1 MALLGL
7 DSAMHVMVKMYV
19 NISMNWS
26 ALTCSKPSSCIV
38 CTVPQGTSLPHL
50 CMGQGTL
57 RRLYVVLAWCWHSG
71 VKAYRVLGE
80 IWGSDI
86 YHLIPG
92 NLVDFFVSWWLFE
105 KLSLYFSVSIENKQR
120 QAWCLVRPRDHLEAL
135 ILVVLVSC
143 LSPVQTTCVWI
154 CNLLLYTNLPVPVI
168 KCANMDLFCSQGGD
182 ET

>member
-1 MALLGL
+1 MWWWRCTLIFLWTEVLWHVQSPAL
-7 DSAMHVMVKMYV
+7 
-19 NISMNWS
+19 
-26 ALTCSKPSSCIV
+26 ALFALYPRVPLSHICVWGRVPFDV
-38 CTVPQGTSLPHL
+38 CT
-50 CMGQGTL
+50 
-57 RRLYVVLAWCWHSG
+57 WCWHSG
-71 VKAYRVLGE
+71 VKAYRALGE